1 MSLRRGVASGNVQLS
16 SIRILPEGKKLKAS
30 TLIAGFHGIG
40 ATGYWSVKFM
50 IEELKARR
58 AFYVDSEYSPAVS
71 STLNGA
77 ISTPY
82 EIFVCGELAFLK
94 AEVPPLRENENRFF
108 RELAQWIVETGVNE
122 VALIG
127 GLDESLRTDSS
138 EYRLV
143 LTDAMV
149 KRAQFE
155 DEPILEEG
163 KMIVGPVAI
172 LLNSLQMHDAAAYAI
187 LAYSN
192 TERVDPRAAAT
203 AVEFLA
209 ERYGFKVSTAPL
221 IKGAEELEREL
232 MGLAQKE
239 KDRGSSS
246 AIYS

>member
-1 MSLRRGVASGNVQLS
+1 MSLRSRPKSGSVRLS
-16 SIRILPEGKKLKAS
+16 SIRVLPEGKKLKAT

-40 ATGYWSVKFM
+40 ATGYWSVKFL

-58 AFYVDSEYSPAVS
+58 AFYVDSEFAPAVS

-108 RELAQWIVETGVNE
+108 RELGSWIVETGINE

-127 GLDESLRTDSS
+127 GLDESLRTDDS

-143 LTDAMV
+143 LTDAMA
-149 KRAQFE
+149 KREQFE
-155 DEPILEEG
+155 GEPILEEG

-172 LLNSLQMHDAAAYAI
+172 LLNTLQMHNCAAYAI

-209 ERYGFKVSTAPL
+209 ERYAFKVSTAPL